1 MQVSMVLEREVSM
14 SMLGKKKRYVGEV
27 RTGWYRFERYWRLGV
42 RRVRRGWECMVVLV
56 GKYR

>member
-1 MQVSMVLEREVSM
+1 MVLERGVSM